1 MAGTKKTDTEVVKVE
16 NEETMP
22 AQSNLFGASAGE
34 NFLAKTLGQ
43 NFSQVKRTAIEYKTE
58 DIKREMKREI
68 QDRIIVLR
76 REARKPQD
84 DLIKI
89 IPTSP
94 MQTLNL
100 SDIDEK
106 KFCEGIFGWGID
118 CHNASQKILSSIRI
132 YQNMFGEDWDKDEKE
147 FLRSLV
153 IDFNNI

>member
-1 MAGTKKTDTEVVKVE
+1 MAGTKKTDAEVGKVE
-16 NEETMP
+16 ETTKTP
-22 AQSNLFGASAGE
+22 NLFGASEGE

-43 NFSQVKRTAIEYKTE
+43 NFSQVKKTLIEYKTE

-76 REARKPQD
+76 RDARKPQD
-84 DLIKI
+84 DLTKI

-106 KFCEGIFGWGID
+106 KFCEGIFGWGIE
-118 CHNASQKILSSIRI
+118 CHNAAQKILSAIKI
-132 YQNMFGEDWDKDEKE
+132 YQNMFNEDWDSDEKE
-147 FLRSLV
+147 FVKALV
-153 IDFNNI
+153 IDFRSI

>member
-16 NEETMP
+16 PEITKAP
-22 AQSNLFGASAGE
+22 TNLFGASEGE

-43 NFSQVKRTAIEYKTE
+43 NFSQVKKTAIEYKAE

-68 QDRIIVLR
+68 QDRIIDLR
-76 REARKPQD
+76 RDARRPQD

-100 SDIDEK
+100 SDLDERD
-106 KFCEGIFGWGID
+106 FCKGIFSWGIE
-118 CHNASQKILSSIRI
+118 CHNAAQKILSAIRI
-132 YQNMFGEDWDKDEKE
+132 YQNMFGEEWDPDEKA
-147 FLRSLV
+147 FVKDMV
-153 IDFNNI
+153 IDFRSI

>member
-1 MAGTKKTDTEVVKVE
+1 MTKKTTEVTKI
-16 NEETMP
+16 EETEKTP
-22 AQSNLFGASAGE
+22 TNLFGASEGE

-43 NFSQVKRTAIEYKTE
+43 NFSQVKKTLIEYKTE

-76 REARKPQD
+76 RDARKPQD
-84 DLIKI
+84 DLTKI

-106 KFCEGIFGWGID
+106 KFCEGIFGWGIE
-118 CHNASQKILSSIRI
+118 CHNAAQKILSAIKI
-132 YQNMFGEDWDKDEKE
+132 YQNMFGEEWDADEKE
-147 FLRSLV
+147 FVKSLV
-153 IDFNNI
+153 IDFRSI

>member
-1 MAGTKKTDTEVVKVE
+1 MAGTKKTDSEVVKVE
-16 NEETMP
+16 ETTKTP
-22 AQSNLFGASAGE
+22 NLFGASEGE

-43 NFSQVKRTAIEYKTE
+43 NFSQVKKTLIEYKTE

-76 REARKPQD
+76 RDARKPQD
-84 DLIKI
+84 DLTKI

-106 KFCEGIFGWGID
+106 KFCEGIFGWGIE
-118 CHNASQKILSSIRI
+118 CHNAAQKILSAIKI
-132 YQNMFGEDWDKDEKE
+132 YQNMFNEDWDSDEKE
-147 FLRSLV
+147 FVKALV
-153 IDFNNI
+153 IDFRSI

>member
-1 MAGTKKTDTEVVKVE
+1 MAGTKKTDAEVVKVE
-16 NEETMP
+16 ETTKTP
-22 AQSNLFGASAGE
+22 NLFGASEGE

-43 NFSQVKRTAIEYKTE
+43 NFSQVKKTLIEYKTE

-76 REARKPQD
+76 RDARKPQD
-84 DLIKI
+84 DLTKI

-106 KFCEGIFGWGID
+106 KFCEGIFGWGIE
-118 CHNASQKILSSIRI
+118 CHNAAQKILSAIKI
-132 YQNMFGEDWDKDEKE
+132 YQNMFNEDWDSDEKE
-147 FLRSLV
+147 FVKALV
-153 IDFNNI
+153 IDFRSI

>member
-1 MAGTKKTDTEVVKVE
+1 MTGTKKTDTEVVKVE
-16 NEETMP
+16 ETTKTP
-22 AQSNLFGASAGE
+22 NLFGASEGE

-43 NFSQVKRTAIEYKTE
+43 NFSQVKKTLIEYKTE

-76 REARKPQD
+76 RDARKPQD
-84 DLIKI
+84 DLTKI

-106 KFCEGIFGWGID
+106 KFCEGIFGWGIE
-118 CHNASQKILSSIRI
+118 CHNAAQKILSAIKI
-132 YQNMFGEDWDKDEKE
+132 YQNMFNEEWDVDEKE
-147 FLRSLV
+147 FVKALV
-153 IDFNNI
+153 IDFRSI

>member
-1 MAGTKKTDTEVVKVE
+1 MAKKTDTAMTKVE
-16 NEETMP
+16 EQETTKTP
-22 AQSNLFGASAGE
+22 NLFGASEGE

-43 NFSQVKRTAIEYKTE
+43 NFSQVKKTLIEYKTE

-76 REARKPQD
+76 RDARKPQD
-84 DLIKI
+84 DLTKI

-106 KFCEGIFGWGID
+106 KFCEGIFGWGIE
-118 CHNASQKILSSIRI
+118 CHNAAQKILSAIKI
-132 YQNMFGEDWDKDEKE
+132 YQNMFNEEWDVDEKE
-147 FLRSLV
+147 FVKALV
-153 IDFNNI
+153 IDFRSI

>member
-16 NEETMP
+16 PETTKTP
-22 AQSNLFGASAGE
+22 NLFGASEGE

-43 NFSQVKRTAIEYKTE
+43 NFSQVKKTAIEYKAE

-68 QDRIIVLR
+68 QDRIIDLR
-76 REARKPQD
+76 RDARRPQD

-100 SDIDEK
+100 GDLDERD
-106 KFCEGIFGWGID
+106 FCKGIFSWGIE
-118 CHNASQKILSSIRI
+118 CHNAAQKILSAIRI
-132 YQNMFGEDWDKDEKE
+132 YQNMFGEEWDPDEKE
-147 FLRSLV
+147 FVKDMV
-153 IDFNNI
+153 IDFRGI